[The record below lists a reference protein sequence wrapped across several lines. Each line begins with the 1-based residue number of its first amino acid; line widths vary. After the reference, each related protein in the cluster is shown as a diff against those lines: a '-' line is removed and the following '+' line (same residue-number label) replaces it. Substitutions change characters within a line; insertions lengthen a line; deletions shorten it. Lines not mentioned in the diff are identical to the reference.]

1 MLKLTVL
8 LPFVQVAMPGEDSSG
23 AVLSPLQAI
32 GFSPGKD
39 YSVVL

>member
-1 MLKLTVL
+1 MI
-8 LPFVQVAMPGEDSSG
+8 QVATPGEDTAG
-23 AVLSPLQAI
+23 AVVSPLQAI